1 MQCAVT
7 NIEMKEEE
15 IRTKKLQP
23 MTNNLVMNDPD
34 ALRFKTA
41 ALANLPVLAS
51 ALLHCQFVHGNV
63 FHRLKPPFAYGSIRS

>member
-1 MQCAVT
+1 
-7 NIEMKEEE
+7 MKEEE

-41 ALANLPVLAS
+41 AVATLPLLVS